1 MNAQLIVRSMRSW
14 WDKPACI
21 KWYEVTFTDGSK
33 VQVGVPLAQVV
44 ATFDAHAAEVG
55 LAIEPFVGDVES
67 VDGLFSSI
75 TKAVKS
81 VGKGVGKVVSKT
93 AKTIDSGVKA
103 TAKVVR
109 GKTLTAVMSVG
120 KFVPVVG
127 PAAYAAHKAAVQAA
141 DTYDK
146 AKSTANAVYRTGRS
160 SVQAAQSIARG
171 RNVAQSINQ
180 LRKNANSPEA
190 RMALSALR
198 SVA

>member
-1 MNAQLIVRSMRSW
+1 MATQLVIKSLRTW
-14 WDKPACI
+14 WDKAACV
-21 KWYEVTFTDGSK
+21 KWYEVTFADNST
-33 VQVGVPLAQVV
+33 VQIGVPLAQVV

-75 TKAVKS
+75 KKAVKS
-81 VGKGVGKVVSKT
+81 VGKGVSKVVSKT

-109 GKTLTAVMSVG
+109 GKTLSTVMSVG

-146 AKSTANAVYRTGRS
+146 AKAAASQVYRTGSS
-160 SVQAAQSIARG
+160 SVTAARDIARG
-171 RNVAQSINQ
+171 RNVAQSINR
-180 LRKNANSPEA
+180 LRQNANTPEA

>member
-1 MNAQLIVRSMRSW
+1 MATPLVVKSLRSW
-14 WDKPACI
+14 WDKPGCI
-21 KWYEVTFTDGSK
+21 KWYEVTFTDNST

-81 VGKGVGKVVSKT
+81 VGKGVAKVVSKT
-93 AKTIDSGVKA
+93 AKTIDKGVKA
-103 TAKVVR
+103 TASVVR
-109 GKTLTAVMSVG
+109 NKTLSKVMSVAG
-120 KFVPVVG
+120 YVPIVG
-127 PAAYAAHKAAVQAA
+127 PVAYQAHKAAVQAVN
-141 DTYDK
+141 TYDK
-146 AKSTANAVYRTGRS
+146 AKQAASSAYRTGS
-160 SVQAAQSIARG
+160 ASVTAARDIARG
-171 RNVAQSINQ
+171 RNVVQSVRRLQ
-180 LRKNANSPEA
+180 QAANTPEA

>member
-55 LAIEPFVGDVES
+55 LAIEPFVGDVEA

-75 TKAVKS
+75 SKAVKS
-81 VGKGVGKVVSKT
+81 VGKGVAKVVTKT
-93 AKTIDSGVKA
+93 ANTIDKGVKA
-103 TAKVVR
+103 TASVVR
-109 GKTLTAVMSVG
+109 NKTLSKVISVAG
-120 KFVPVVG
+120 YVPVVG
-127 PAAYAAHKAAVQAA
+127 PVAYQAHKAAVQAVN
-141 DTYDK
+141 TYDK
-146 AKSTANAVYRTGRS
+146 AKQAASSAYRTGKA
-160 SVQAAQSIARG
+160 SVSAAQDIARG
-171 RNVAQSINQ
+171 RNVVTSIRRLQ
-180 LRKNANSPEA
+180 AAANTPEA